1 VVVTEAAARN
11 QGTLRRTEMLRDTLR
26 SSSSLSRRAALGGV
40 GAVAAAVGLSHVDR
54 TAAQEATLTILADH
68 PIVGAW
74 LLMNPGDPPSP
85 SPMIFSADGTFS
97 ATGVPSYI
105 DPQRGVVFGSSTMGV
120 WEPTG
125 ERSVHVTWVQVLSD
139 GNGTYLGTFTL
150 DGYPEVS
157 ADGQSW
163 DDEGTQVHF
172 TIRDAS
178 NAIVMEA
185 GGGNG
190 AEPATPPVHAIRM
203 QVGNP
208 GFPEGTPAAGT
219 PTG

>member
-1 VVVTEAAARN
+1 MRRLAVLVSVVVV
-11 QGTLRRTEMLRDTLR
+11 L
-26 SSSSLSRRAALGGV
+26 
-40 GAVAAAVGLSHVDR
+40 VGLLAYR
-54 TAAQEATLTILADH
+54 GIPAGTAAQDATPTPLAAH

-74 LLMNPGDPPSP
+74 LLMNPGNPPSP

-97 ATGVPSYI
+97 ATGVPSYV
-105 DPQRGVVFGSSTMGV
+105 DPQRGVVFGSSAMGV

-125 ERSVHVTWVQVLSD
+125 ERSIHVTWVQVLSD

-150 DGYPEVS
+150 DGYPQVR

-203 QVGNP
+203 RVGHP
-208 GFPEGTPAAGT
+208 GFPTTMAPRVAAPPPGTPGTGT

>member
-1 VVVTEAAARN
+1 
-11 QGTLRRTEMLRDTLR
+11 
-26 SSSSLSRRAALGGV
+26 
-40 GAVAAAVGLSHVDR
+40 
-54 TAAQEATLTILADH
+54 
-68 PIVGAW
+68 
-74 LLMNPGDPPSP
+74 
-85 SPMIFSADGTFS
+85 MIFSADGTFS
-97 ATGVPSYI
+97 ATGVPSYV
-105 DPQRGVVFGSSTMGV
+105 DPQRGVVFGSPAMGV

-125 ERSVHVTWVQVLSD
+125 ERSLHVTWVQVLSD

-163 DDEGTQVHF
+163 DDEGTRVHF

-178 NAIVMEA
+178 NAVVMEV

-208 GFPEGTPAAGT
+208 GFPEETSAAGT
-219 PTG
+219 PSG

>member
-1 VVVTEAAARN
+1 MRGIVR
-11 QGTLRRTEMLRDTLR
+11 
-26 SSSSLSRRAALGGV
+26 
-40 GAVAAAVGLSHVDR
+40 GLSVVIALIGLAGAGQGSLG
-54 TAAQEATLTILADH
+54 TAAQDATPTDLANH

-97 ATGVPSYI
+97 ATGVPSYV
-105 DPQRGVVFGSSTMGV
+105 DPQRGVVFGSQAMGV

-125 ERSVHVTWVQVLSD
+125 ERSLHVTWVQVLSD

-163 DDEGTQVHF
+163 DDPGTQVHF

-178 NAIVMEA
+178 NAIVMEV

>member
-1 VVVTEAAARN
+1 MRRIIMLSVVI
-11 QGTLRRTEMLRDTLR
+11 
-26 SSSSLSRRAALGGV
+26 ALVGLTGV
-40 GAVAAAVGLSHVDR
+40 GRGSLAIAQVATPSAMAS
-54 TAAQEATLTILADH
+54 H

-74 LLMNPGDPPSP
+74 MIMNPGTPPNASP
-85 SPMIFSADGTFS
+85 AIFSADGTFS
-97 ATGVPSYI
+97 AAGAPSAI
-105 DPQRGVVFGSSTMGV
+105 DPQRGVVLGSPVIGV

-125 ERSVHVTWVQVLSD
+125 ERSVHVTWVQALSD
-139 GNGTYLGTFTL
+139 LNGTYLGTFTL

-163 DDEGTQVHF
+163 DDPGTQVHF

-203 QVGNP
+203 QVGKP
-208 GFPEGTPAAGT
+208 GLPEGTPTAGT

>member
-1 VVVTEAAARN
+1 MHH
-11 QGTLRRTEMLRDTLR
+11 QSFRTTA
-26 SSSSLSRRAALGGV
+26 SLSRRAALGGI
-40 GAVAAAVGLSHVDR
+40 GAAAAAFSLGHLDPA
-54 TAAQEATLTILADH
+54 TAQEATPSALASH

-74 LLMNPGDPPSP
+74 MIMNPGNPPNASP
-85 SPMIFSADGTFS
+85 AIFSADGTFS
-97 ATGVPSYI
+97 AAGAPSAI
-105 DPQRGVVFGSSTMGV
+105 DPQRGVVLGSPVIGV

-157 ADGQSW
+157 ADGLSW
-163 DDEGTQVHF
+163 DDPGTQVHF

-178 NAIVMEA
+178 NAIVM
-185 GGGNG
+185 
-190 AEPATPPVHAIRM
+190 

-208 GFPEGTPAAGT
+208 GFPEGTPMAGT

>member
-1 VVVTEAAARN
+1 MSTDA
-11 QGTLRRTEMLRDTLR
+11 TR
-26 SSSSLSRRAALGGV
+26 SSSTLTRRTALSGVAAAALG
-40 GAVAAAVGLSHVDR
+40 LSQVPSV
-54 TAAQEATLTILADH
+54 TAQDATPNAMASH

-74 LLMNPGDPPSP
+74 MIMNPGNPPNASP
-85 SPMIFSADGTFS
+85 AIFTADGTFS
-97 ATGVPSYI
+97 AAGAPSSI
-105 DPQRGVVFGSSTMGV
+105 DPQRGVVLGSPVIGV

-125 ERSVHVTWVQVLSD
+125 ERSIHVTWVQVLSD
-139 GNGTYLGTFTL
+139 GNGAYLGTFTL
-150 DGYPEVS
+150 DGYPQVS

-178 NAIVMEA
+178 NAVTMEA

-208 GFPEGTPAAGT
+208 GFPEGPPMAGT
-219 PTG
+219 PTS

>member
-1 VVVTEAAARN
+1 MLHAPF
-11 QGTLRRTEMLRDTLR
+11 RTTA
-26 SSSSLSRRAALGGV
+26 SLSRRAALGGV
-40 GAVAAAVGLSHVDR
+40 GATAATFSLGHLDPA
-54 TAAQEATLTILADH
+54 TAQEATPSALARH
-68 PIVGAW
+68 SIVGAW
-74 LLMNPGDPPSP
+74 MIMNPGNPPNASP
-85 SPMIFSADGTFS
+85 AIFSADGTFS
-97 ATGVPSYI
+97 AAGAPSAI
-105 DPQRGVVFGSSTMGV
+105 DPQRGVVLGSPVIGV

-125 ERSVHVTWVQVLSD
+125 ERSVHVTWVQALSD
-139 GNGTYLGTFTL
+139 LNGTYLGTFTL

-178 NAIVMEA
+178 NTIVQEV
-185 GGGNG
+185 GGGNA
-190 AEPATPPVHAIRM
+190 AEPATPPVHAMRM

-208 GFPEGTPAAGT
+208 GLPEGTATAST